1 MSGETIRILIAGA
14 LSSLGFALV
23 FRLSLRLLLPATL
36 GGAVAYAAYL
46 LGGYSGMDIF
56 AANFLGAA
64 AIALFS
70 EICARIFKAP
80 ASVFLVPGAIPLVPG
95 RLLYLA
101 MSHLIATEYADAFSA
116 FKSALLTAVGI
127 AAGVVIVSVFG
138 TLFRKPF
145 GKGGKGEKKRADS
158 GH

>member
-46 LGGYSGMDIF
+46 LGVYSGMDIF

-80 ASVFLVPGAIPLVPG
+80 ASVVPG

-127 AAGVVIVSVFG
+127 AAGVIIVSVFG

-145 GKGGKGEKKRADS
+145 GKDGKGEKKRADS

>member
-1 MSGETIRILIAGA
+1 MSTETIRILIAGA

-23 FRLSLRLLLPATL
+23 FRLSLRLLIPATV

-46 LGGYSGMDIF
+46 LGECAGMDIF

-80 ASVFLVPGAIPLVPG
+80 SSVFLVPGAIPLVPG

-101 MSHLIATEYADAFSA
+101 MSNLIATDYAAAFSA
-116 FKSALLTAVGI
+116 FKEAVLTAVGI
-127 AAGVVIVSVFG
+127 AAGVVIISVFG
-138 TLFRKPF
+138 TLFREPF
-145 GKGGKGEKKRADS
+145 GKFRKREEKRADS
-158 GH
+158 NH

>member
-46 LGGYSGMDIF
+46 LGVYSGMDIF
-56 AANFLGAA
+56 AANFLGA

>member
-36 GGAVAYAAYL
+36 GGA
-46 LGGYSGMDIF
+46 GMDIF

-127 AAGVVIVSVFG
+127 AAGVIIVSVFG

-145 GKGGKGEKKRADS
+145 GKDGKGEKKRADS